1 MKQAIIVNGVPAS
14 GKSTVGAHLTRALLD
29 AGLAAV
35 PLGLDVVKEA
45 LFVEVGI
52 GDREHNRMLGRASY
66 RAIFD
71 TIAGF
76 SSELLPV
83 IDAWHGFQPQ
93 SVLKDHLARS
103 GIERVVEIWCAVS
116 PETAAG
122 RYRARTGTRHAG
134 HLPAA
139 YADELFE
146 LTKRARPMALG
157 PVVEIDTER
166 PWQPGI
172 TARVRELLEQ
182 DGYVPTASASSDPI
196 TE

>member
-14 GKSTVGAHLTRALLD
+14 GKSTVGARLTRALLE

-45 LFVEVGI
+45 LFVEIGI
-52 GDREHNRMLGRASY
+52 GDRDYNRMLGRASY

-76 SSELLPV
+76 PPDLLPV

-93 SVLKDHLARS
+93 SVLQDHLARS

-116 PETAAG
+116 PETAAD
-122 RYRARTGTRHAG
+122 RYRARTVTRHAG

-146 LTKRARPMALG
+146 LTKHARPMALG

-166 PWQPGI
+166 PFEPGV
-172 TARVRELLEQ
+172 ADRVRKLLER
-182 DGYVPTASASSDPI
+182 DA
-196 TE
+196 